1 MDVRIAGTAK
11 PASYL
16 PNKIVLPLNSPT
28 ARRTDYDTT
37 GP

>member
-1 MDVRIAGTAK
+1 MDVRIAGTARI
-11 PASYL
+11 ASGL
-16 PNKIVLPLNSPT
+16 VPEIVPLLNSPT